1 MHLGINKRSNFFA
14 VAIAVTTTLGPVAAE
29 DDASGIAF
37 FEKNI
42 RPVLTNNC
50 YRCHSADARQLKGE
64 LLLDSKEG
72 VLDGGESGPVVVP
85 GQPGQSRLLQAIR
98 RSGKLKMPPKGK
110 LPKRVVANFSRWIK
124 MGAPDPRS
132 TKQVNLAKPSIDFD
146 ESRKFWSFIKPIR
159 PSVPKVSDTAWPRSE
174 IDHFVLAKLEQ
185 KKLTPVRDARRR
197 ELIRRA
203 CFDLTGLPP
212 TPEQVAAF
220 LGDTSEGAFEKV
232 IDELLKSP
240 HFGEQWG
247 RHWLDIAR
255 YSESNGMERN
265 YTYPHAWRYRDYV
278 IESFN
283 RDKPFDQFVREQ
295 VAGDLLG
302 QGNPTDE
309 QLIATGFLAIGPKPL
324 NQGNDRLFSLEVIDE
339 QIDATTRAF
348 LGLTVACAR
357 CHDHKFDPIP
367 TEDYYAMAGI
377 FRSTTTLYG
386 TTNTQGNRQPS
397 DLHTVT
403 GSEGNRSN
411 KIQEHNDKLY
421 RLNGSL
427 VVMQEEMR
435 ELREKGRRT
444 TGNKAARI
452 RKLNRDIRDTR
463 ENIEYLEK
471 KKPGADYA
479 MGVRDGKV
487 SDARVLIHG
496 EIRNL
501 GSAVKRG
508 FPQVLGH
515 VKSKPIG
522 NESSG
527 RLQLADWIAQAD
539 NPLTARVM
547 VNRIWKHLLGSALVR
562 STDNFGATGMTPT
575 HPALLDHLA
584 LHFTDNGWSVK
595 ALIKDLMLSRTYQLS
610 SDTNDSNTAIDP
622 GNRMLWR
629 MSHKRLGAE
638 ALRDAMLATSGEL
651 NLRPSDRS
659 IVSELGDMDVS
670 RALRQLG
677 QFQRKTSDRRSIYL
691 PVMRNAQP
699 EMMRIFDAAEP
710 SLIVG
715 RRNETTVPTQALYLM
730 NNSFVIGQA
739 YNMAQ
744 RVMAGAEDEP
754 AGIRLAYRLAFA
766 REATDNE
773 VSRAREFIA
782 SVGEEK
788 DRPGQWTT
796 LCQALLAS
804 AEFRYID

>member
-1 MHLGINKRSNFFA
+1 MHLGINRRSNFFA

-146 ESRKFWSFIKPIR
+146 ERREFWSFVKPTR
-159 PSVPKVSDTAWPRSE
+159 PIVPKVNDTAWPRSE

-185 KKLTPVRDARRR
+185 NKLTPVRDASRR

-203 CFDLTGLPP
+203 SFDLTGLPP
-212 TPEQVAAF
+212 APEHVSAF
-220 LGDTSEGAFEKV
+220 LGDTEENAFEKV

-324 NQGNDRLFSLEVIDE
+324 NQGNDRLFALEVIDE

-427 VVMQEEMR
+427 VDKQEEMR
-435 ELREKGRRT
+435 E
-444 TGNKAARI
+444 
-452 RKLNRDIRDTR
+452 
-463 ENIEYLEK
+463 
-471 KKPGADYA
+471 
-479 MGVRDGKV
+479 
-487 SDARVLIHG
+487 
-496 EIRNL
+496 
-501 GSAVKRG
+501 
-508 FPQVLGH
+508 
-515 VKSKPIG
+515 
-522 NESSG
+522 
-527 RLQLADWIAQAD
+527 
-539 NPLTARVM
+539 
-547 VNRIWKHLLGSALVR
+547 
-562 STDNFGATGMTPT
+562 
-575 HPALLDHLA
+575 
-584 LHFTDNGWSVK
+584 
-595 ALIKDLMLSRTYQLS
+595 
-610 SDTNDSNTAIDP
+610 
-622 GNRMLWR
+622 
-629 MSHKRLGAE
+629 
-638 ALRDAMLATSGEL
+638 
-651 NLRPSDRS
+651 
-659 IVSELGDMDVS
+659 
-670 RALRQLG
+670 
-677 QFQRKTSDRRSIYL
+677 
-691 PVMRNAQP
+691 
-699 EMMRIFDAAEP
+699 
-710 SLIVG
+710 
-715 RRNETTVPTQALYLM
+715 
-730 NNSFVIGQA
+730 
-739 YNMAQ
+739 
-744 RVMAGAEDEP
+744 
-754 AGIRLAYRLAFA
+754 
-766 REATDNE
+766 
-773 VSRAREFIA
+773 
-782 SVGEEK
+782 
-788 DRPGQWTT
+788 
-796 LCQALLAS
+796 
-804 AEFRYID
+804 